1 VKSTARKTRRGDG
14 QIENWWK
21 ITEIYFMNPYYS
33 LRWTDGALRLLDQRY
48 LPHETRY
55 IDYVDYREVAMAI
68 REMVVR
74 GAPAI
79 GAAAAYGLALA
90 AQESGAETPEGLL
103 ADLEKAGACLKNA
116 RPTAV
121 NLAWAVE
128 RVLNHAHSHDINN
141 GAELRGAILDEA
153 QAIAE
158 EDVQAC
164 RQMGLNGLALVPEG
178 AGIVHHCNTGALATV
193 GIGTALGVIRTAHEA
208 GKKIHVYVD
217 ETRPRLQGARLTAW
231 ELGQLGIPHT
241 VITDGASGF
250 FMRQGKV
257 QLCLVGCD
265 RVAANGD
272 TANKVGTYNL
282 ALAAYAH
289 GIPFYVVGPTST
301 LDLLTASG
309 DEIPIEFRVEKEV
322 TYLGGQRL
330 TPEGTRAANPAFDIT
345 PAKYITAIVT
355 EKGVAYPP
363 FGKSLAS
370 LVDQQK
376 AGT

>member
-1 VKSTARKTRRGDG
+1 MDA
-14 QIENWWK
+14 
-21 ITEIYFMNPYYS
+21 YYS
-33 LRWTDGALRLLDQRY
+33 VQWYQGAVRLLDQRL

-55 IDYVDYREVAMAI
+55 LDFDDPYSLADAI

-79 GAAAAYGLALA
+79 GAAAAFGLALA
-90 AQESGAETPEGLL
+90 AQRSDSQSVAHLL
-103 ADLEKAGACLKNA
+103 ADLEKAGAALKEA

-121 NLAWAVE
+121 NLAWAVD
-128 RVLNHAHSHDINN
+128 RVLSCAANCKVSEA
-141 GAELRGAILDEA
+141 AEIRQVVLAEA
-153 QAIAE
+153 QAIAD
-158 EDVQAC
+158 EDLRAC
-164 RQMGLNGLALVPEG
+164 RQMGLNGLRLIPEN
-178 AGIVHHCNTGALATV
+178 AGIIHHCNTGTLATV

-208 GKKIHVYVD
+208 GKNIHVFVD

-241 VITDGASGF
+241 LIVDGASGF

-301 LDLLTASG
+301 VDLSIASG
-309 DEIPIEFRVEKEV
+309 DEIPIEYRSEEEV
-322 TYLGGQRL
+322 THLGKDL
-330 TPEGTRAANPAFDIT
+330 IPPPATRASNPAFDVT
-345 PAKYITAIVT
+345 PSRYITAIIT
-355 EKGVAYPP
+355 ERGVVYPP
-363 FGKSLAS
+363 FETGLRKM
-370 LVDQQK
+370 
-376 AGT
+376 AGREISAR